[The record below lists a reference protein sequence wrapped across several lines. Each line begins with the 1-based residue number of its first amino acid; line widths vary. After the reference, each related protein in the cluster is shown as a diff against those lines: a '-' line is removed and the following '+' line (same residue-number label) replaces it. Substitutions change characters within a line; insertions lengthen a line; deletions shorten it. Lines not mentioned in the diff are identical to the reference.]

1 MFQRAVGFYQTGV
14 RVCVENITRMTISEC
29 FNCVEHDLSEIVE
42 HNTVLIRLFRAGD
55 FTDHIQVILSVLVAC
70 MCQESPNTF
79 RKGFW
84 IGIEEFR
91 MSGTNQKCS

>member
-1 MFQRAVGFYQTGV
+1 MILGSNGRWGV
-14 RVCVENITRMTISEC
+14 DSVDSVWGVTVDGVVDSVDSVLGVTVC
-29 FNCVEHDLSEIVE
+29 
-42 HNTVLIRLFRAGD
+42 RLFRAGD